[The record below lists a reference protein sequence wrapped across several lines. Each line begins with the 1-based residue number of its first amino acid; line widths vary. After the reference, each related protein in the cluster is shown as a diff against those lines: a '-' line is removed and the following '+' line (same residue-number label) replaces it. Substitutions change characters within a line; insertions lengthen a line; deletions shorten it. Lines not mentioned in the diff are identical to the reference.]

1 MTNCRDIADE
11 YVFPMDWSA
20 LPSSGVVSLTG
31 VGVAA
36 IALAL
41 DDLPDDAPAVL
52 LTRVD
57 QISGA
62 SQVID
67 DLIGRLERIAYDLY
81 PAWLPGAEVSPR
93 RSTIDRVAAR
103 SLAATMAESSPHY
116 RPFLMDLTTNAVA
129 AHGSGVSSDLSQKY
143 TSGTLMAGLVR
154 VISESFARD
163 AVVLALYPAA
173 VSTAAQQQQLATAC
187 DWLATYVGVW
197 LLDDITSPLDRY
209 PIRSLEPGDA
219 QVADEQPWTL
229 PALTFPP
236 LAGRPHPSSTA
247 EGKLESH
254 LARQHWAGSRRWNQ
268 RVPTGDLAPYVRADL
283 LWPEASL
290 VVEIDGAD
298 HRTAAKY
305 ADDRRRDVALQL
317 AGYTVVRFTNEQVLS
332 DTPRVADIIERLRF
346 DRLAAKELP

>member
-1 MTNCRDIADE
+1 
-11 YVFPMDWSA
+11 MDWSV

-31 VGVAA
+31 VGAAAVAR
-36 IALAL
+36 AL
-41 DDLPDDAPAVL
+41 DDLPDEAPAVL
-52 LTRVD
+52 LMRID
-57 QISGA
+57 QVSGA

-67 DLIGRLERIAYDLY
+67 ELIGRLERTAYDLY
-81 PAWLPGAEVSPR
+81 PAWLPGAEVAPG

-103 SLAATMAESSPHY
+103 SLAATMAASTPHY
-116 RPFLMDLTTNAVA
+116 RPFLMDLTANAVA
-129 AHGSGVSSDLSQKY
+129 AHSGGESSELSRKY
-143 TSGTLMAGLVR
+143 SSANLMAGLVR

-163 AVVLALYPAA
+163 AVVVALYPAA
-173 VSTAAQQQQLATAC
+173 VCTAAEQEQLAAAC

-197 LLDDITSPLDRY
+197 LLDDIMSPLDRY

-229 PALTFPP
+229 PALSFPP

-254 LARQHWAGSRRWNQ
+254 LARQQWAGSRRWNQ

-332 DTPRVADIIERLRF
+332 DTPRVADIIEKLRF

>member
-1 MTNCRDIADE
+1 MTNRGDIAGE
-11 YVFPMDWSA
+11 YVFLMDWSA
-20 LPSSGVVSLTG
+20 LPASGVVSLKG
-31 VGVAA
+31 VGAAA

-52 LTRVD
+52 LTRID
-57 QISGA
+57 QVSGA

-67 DLIGRLERIAYDLY
+67 ELIGRLERTAYDLY
-81 PAWLPGAEVSPR
+81 PAWLPGAEVTPG

-103 SLAATMAESSPHY
+103 SLAATMAASTPHH
-116 RPFLMDLTTNAVA
+116 RPFLMDLAANAVA
-129 AHGSGVSSDLSQKY
+129 AHSGGESSELSLKY
-143 TSGTLMAGLVR
+143 SSAGLMAGLVR
-154 VISESFARD
+154 VISESFVRD
-163 AVVLALYPAA
+163 AVVFALYPAA
-173 VSTAAQQQQLATAC
+173 VFTAAQQEQLAATC

-197 LLDDITSPLDRY
+197 LLDDITSPLDRF
-209 PIRSLEPGDA
+209 PIQSLEPGDA
-219 QVADEQPWTL
+219 PVADEQTWTL
-229 PALTFPP
+229 PTLTYPP
-236 LAGRPHPSSTA
+236 LAGRPHPASTA
-247 EGKLESH
+247 EGKLEAH

-268 RVPTGDLAPYVRADL
+268 TVPTGDLSPYVRADL
-283 LWPEASL
+283 VWPEACL

-332 DTPRVADIIERLRF
+332 DTPRVADIIEKLRS